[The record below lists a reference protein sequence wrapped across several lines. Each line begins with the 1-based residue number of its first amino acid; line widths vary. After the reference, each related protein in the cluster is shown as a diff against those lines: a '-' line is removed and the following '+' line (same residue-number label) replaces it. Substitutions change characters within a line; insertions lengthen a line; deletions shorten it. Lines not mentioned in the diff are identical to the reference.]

1 MATPAQIRAARALL
15 GITVDQ
21 LSAKSGISAFLILQT
36 EAEEQANV
44 DPSTLHT
51 LKLALQASGIMFL
64 GDGDSPPGGVGVR
77 FAERDDE
84 DDGVRPEDLN
94 AANDD

>member
-1 MATPAQIRAARALL
+1 MTTPAQIRAARALL

-21 LSAKSGISAFLILQT
+21 LSEKSGVSAFLILQT
-36 EAEEQANV
+36 EAGETANV
-44 DPSTLHT
+44 DQATLYA
-51 LKLALQASGIMFL
+51 LKQSLQACGILFL
-64 GDGDSPPGGVGVR
+64 ADGDSPPGGAGVR
-77 FAERDDE
+77 FAAREEE

>member
-21 LSAKSGISAFLILQT
+21 LSAKSGISAFLIIQT
-36 EAEEQANV
+36 EAEEQANI
-44 DPSTLHT
+44 DPSTLHA
-51 LKLALQASGIMFL
+51 LKLALQACGILFIS
-64 GDGDSPPGGVGVR
+64 DGDSPPGGAGVR
-77 FAERDDE
+77 FAERDEE